1 MSHRNPAR
9 PVDRRPTSPTLLR
22 IAALGA
28 VACLAFG
35 ALTGTLGTNTATST
49 PSTVASDIDWP

>member
-1 MSHRNPAR
+1 MPHRSPAR
-9 PVDRRPTSPTLLR
+9 LVDRRPISPTLLR

-28 VACLAFG
+28 VACLALG